1 MKKLFEAVGF
11 ITLICLSFVYTE
23 KTVNVVKEYDDIMVT
38 IKEKNEE
45 YKIKPKNKAIKW

>member
-23 KTVNVVKEYDDIMVT
+23 KTVNVVKEYDDIMIT
-38 IKEKNEE
+38 IKEKMRN
-45 YKIKPKNKAIKW
+45 IK